1 MYTKTGL
8 FLLTCLFSGGLLS
21 QQMPEVHGFRAQHS
35 GGVVYLEW
43 TMRSGSICNGIS
55 VTRSEDSLN
64 FTQIGSIA
72 GLCGSVSAPVLYRFQ
87 DPNPIG
93 NTSLY
98 YRLELGTVGQSNTIS
113 LFVPETGFGEYQIF
127 PNPFSANSRL
137 YFFNPRAEQFH
148 LRIFDVRG
156 QAYLS
161 AETTGDNF
169 ALGNET
175 LKPGLY
181 YFILYMDGS
190 EAGLV
195 KGNFMVLQN

>member
-1 MYTKTGL
+1 
-8 FLLTCLFSGGLLS
+8 
-21 QQMPEVHGFRAQHS
+21 MPEVQGFKAQHS

-55 VTRSEDSLN
+55 VTRSEDSIN

-72 GLCGSVSAPVLYRFQ
+72 GFCGSVSAPVLYRFQ
-87 DPNPIG
+87 DPNPI
-93 NTSLY
+93 NNISLY
-98 YRLELGTVGQSNTIS
+98 YRLELGTVGQSGTIS
-113 LFVPETGFGEYQIF
+113 LFVPETGYGEYQIF
-127 PNPFSANSRL
+127 PNPFSVQSKL
-137 YFFNPRAEQFH
+137 YFFNPRGEQFH
-148 LRIFDVRG
+148 LRIYDIKG
-156 QAYLS
+156 QAYLNT
-161 AETTGDNF
+161 ETSSDNF
-169 ALGNET
+169 TLGNEM